1 MGIYKTSGLVWRHQS
16 EISNVD
22 ESGNGRDKY
31 PRAGQRGGQG
41 GPEELTA
48 ATSFAPVP
56 NAELSTRIY
65 DLARRLPAGRA
76 KRTTVSLA
84 GLL

>member
-1 MGIYKTSGLVWRHQS
+1 MLMKVEMA
-16 EISNVD
+16 EISIL
-22 ESGNGRDKY
+22 ERGR
-31 PRAGQRGGQG
+31 GGGQG